1 MRGQL
6 EWSVSKLLVGG
17 QSMSQ
22 VTELDASLYKKTC
35 FLLDNLE
42 VLDPCQDATKT

>member
-1 MRGQL
+1 M
-6 EWSVSKLLVGG
+6 WCVSQLLVAG

-22 VTELDASLYKKTC
+22 VTELDASLYKKAC

-42 VLDPCQDATKT
+42 VLDSCQGTTETWL